1 MTRPD
6 WLQFKLK
13 IHVVLEM
20 CVNVAQKCVH
30 ARPLHRAVSH
40 ADWSDAGK
48 RRTFLK
54 ILHLPKRTRSNL
66 KRSISVH
73 VRILLLSAMPSLS
86 SSESTAIIVVAI
98 VSTCIHALEGFI
110 DCASVTKKYVSI
122 CAECQ
127 WRKFARPK
135 PSFFHGYFWR
145 ADSELDRFSISAF
158 WPPPKVVNDNHF

>member
-1 MTRPD
+1 MASYKQTEFHDVLDTCVRECGA
-6 WLQFKLK
+6 K
-13 IHVVLEM
+13 I
-20 CVNVAQKCVH
+20 VH

-54 ILHLPKRTRSNL
+54 ILLKRSRSNL
-66 KRSISVH
+66 KRSISI
-73 VRILLLSAMPSLS
+73 RILLLSAMPSLS

-98 VSTCIHALEGFI
+98 LCSCMHLLLPVKQ
-110 DCASVTKKYVSI
+110 KKYFSI

-127 WRKFARPK
+127 KRRRKFARPK

-145 ADSELDRFSISAF
+145 PDSELDDRFSISAF